1 MPVLKLHSYDP
12 IINVTYGAD
21 EFGRI
26 VKISDSDK
34 RFFISNG
41 RWEYIKHANHVIN
54 TGIFGK
60 KDLITSRRENVF
72 TIDSTEY
79 AGIV

>member
-1 MPVLKLHSYDP
+1 MPVLKLYSHDP

-26 VKISDSDK
+26 VKIPDSDK

-41 RWEYIKHANHVIN
+41 MWENIKHDNQVIN
-54 TGIFGK
+54 TKIFQR
-60 KDLITSRRENVF
+60 KDLITSRRESLF